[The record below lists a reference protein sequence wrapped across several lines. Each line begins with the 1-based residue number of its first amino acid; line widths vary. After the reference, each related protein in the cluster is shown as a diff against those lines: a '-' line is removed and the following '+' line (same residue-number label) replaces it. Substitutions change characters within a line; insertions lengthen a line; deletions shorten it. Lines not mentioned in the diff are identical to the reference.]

1 MTLLFEFSR
10 FINESWE
17 YASPACFS
25 VSWDQNKWNQKNKFL
40 VKTERTVN
48 TAEIKNFRK
57 VKHQVICQIKML
69 LNFTVYNH
77 SSFFKNFV
85 TTGHWSTKVST
96 YLLSCKCTLTFVI
109 TLKKK
114 LSPYLSVKL
123 QFFATL
129 HFLRCLKSVEVR
141 GRKEG

>member
-1 MTLLFEFSR
+1 MK
-10 FINESWE
+10 
-17 YASPACFS
+17 A
-25 VSWDQNKWNQKNKFL
+25 
-40 VKTERTVN
+40 ERTQQ
-48 TAEIKNFRK
+48 NFRK

-69 LNFTVYNH
+69 CNSTVYND
-77 SSFFKNFV
+77 SEVFKIFV
-85 TTGHWSTKVST
+85 TMALWSTKVHR
-96 YLLSCKCTLTFVI
+96 CKCTLTFVI

-129 HFLRCLKSVEVR
+129 HFLRRLKSVEVR